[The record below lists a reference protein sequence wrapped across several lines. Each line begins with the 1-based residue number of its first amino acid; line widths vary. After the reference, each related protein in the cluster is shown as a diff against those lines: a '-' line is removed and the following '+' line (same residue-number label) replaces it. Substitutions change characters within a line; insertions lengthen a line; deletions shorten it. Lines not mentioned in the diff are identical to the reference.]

1 MPLSA
6 PVPRRDVHHR
16 VIDMHGFRRK
26 DGLYDIEAHL
36 VDTKPF
42 PMALVSRPEPLPAGM
57 PLHDLS
63 VRVTIDDTFLIRN
76 IEASSD
82 ATPYELCKEAEST
95 LSALV
100 GERIAAG
107 WSNIVKQK
115 LRGAASCTHLMEM
128 MIPLGTTAFQAISG
142 ARRIGQATVDPAKL
156 AVRPDSCYAYSR
168 QRSVIRRF
176 WPELVQPDTDER
188 QE

>member
-1 MPLSA
+1 MNWKNAVSVLHGDSPCIRLHASTSPSAEYWRVTRRPASHRIRRPTARHNLACLLRCPRLHHSNREVSKMPLSDPA
-6 PVPRRDVHHR
+6 PRRDVHHR
-16 VIDMHGFRRK
+16 VIDMHGFRRE

-42 PMALVSRPEPLPAGM
+42 PMALISRPEPLPAGM

-95 LSALV
+95 L
-100 GERIAAG
+100 
-107 WSNIVKQK
+107 
-115 LRGAASCTHLMEM
+115 
-128 MIPLGTTAFQAISG
+128 
-142 ARRIGQATVDPAKL
+142 
-156 AVRPDSCYAYSR
+156 
-168 QRSVIRRF
+168 
-176 WPELVQPDTDER
+176 
-188 QE
+188 